1 MTLSSRDVVKFILYF
16 IFLTTI
22 SIIDI
27 SFQYLVLIAGVI
39 VITWLSA
46 LRGTW
51 PKFKLIDLVAII
63 LLFSWIYGV
72 SLGIIKS
79 NNLEG
84 VVRNFAGLLFY
95 LVYFFMVFSGIT
107 RSKLLTVLVRASIVY
122 LIISLALGVSNFLNN
137 ELIAFDEH
145 GASALRLYFSTGQ
158 LILIPTLFIFLS
170 GSSVV
175 LRSDFDRLAIVK
187 RNNFLIA
194 GIILSLIFSG
204 GKGFYL
210 ELISLSVLFFSLF
223 FLRFITKG
231 MLGFWSFFWLVTFA
245 VFGLYFINEII
256 SIVLSLGAMEFDASH
271 PRVVQGKALIEDF
284 TLFGK
289 GLGGTVPNYSRDS
302 LGYGFELSY
311 HNIVHKFGVI
321 SLLIFSS
328 FLLPIFY
335 SLYNIFFRP
344 NRVYS
349 YLPLIFMLYLLPA
362 WGNPMIFTPV
372 SVILHCFALYFIRRD
387 KLEETINV

>member
-1 MTLSSRDVVKFILYF
+1 MTLSSRDVVSFVLYF
-16 IFLTTI
+16 VFLTTI

-27 SFQYLVLIAGVI
+27 SFQYPVLIAGVI
-39 VITWLSA
+39 VIMWLSA

-51 PKFKLIDLVAII
+51 PKFELIDLVAIV
-63 LLFSWIYGV
+63 LLFSWMYGFSV
-72 SLGIIKS
+72 GIIKS
-79 NNLEG
+79 NNLVG

-122 LIISLALGVSNFLNN
+122 LIISLFLGAYSFLNRELLSFN
-137 ELIAFDEH
+137 EYGLSSIRF
-145 GASALRLYFSTGQ
+145 YFSTGQ
-158 LILIPTLFIFLS
+158 LILVPTLFIFLS
-170 GSSVV
+170 GSSPV

-187 RNNFLIA
+187 RNNFVIV
-194 GIILSLIFSG
+194 GITLSLILSG

-210 ELISLSVLFFSLF
+210 ELMSLF
-223 FLRFITKG
+223 ALFSALIFLRLITKG
-231 MLGFWSFFWLVTFA
+231 MLGFWSFFWLLTFA
-245 VFGLYFINEII
+245 VFGIYFINEII
-256 SIVLSLGAMEFDASH
+256 SIVSYLGAMEFDASH

-289 GLGGTVPNYSRDS
+289 GLGGTVPNYSRDL

-311 HNIVHKFGVI
+311 HNIIHKFGII
-321 SLLIFSS
+321 SLFVFGS
-328 FLLPIFY
+328 FLIPIFY
-335 SLYNIFFRP
+335 SLYSIFLRP

-362 WGNPMIFTPV
+362 WGNPTIFTPV
-372 SVILHCFALYFIRRD
+372 SVVLHCLALYFIRRD
-387 KLEETINV
+387 KIEETMNV

>member
-22 SIIDI
+22 SINDI

-39 VITWLSA
+39 VIMWLSA

-51 PKFKLIDLVAII
+51 PKFELIDLVPII
-63 LLFSWIYGV
+63 LLFSWMYGV
-72 SLGIIKS
+72 SVGIIES
-79 NNLEG
+79 NNLVG

-122 LIISLALGVSNFLNN
+122 LIISLILGASNFLNN
-137 ELIAFDEH
+137 ELLAFDEH

-187 RNNFLIA
+187 RNNFVIV
-194 GIILSLIFSG
+194 GIILSLILSG

-210 ELISLSVLFFSLF
+210 ELISLSVLFFALF

-231 MLGFWSFFWLVTFA
+231 MLSFWSFFWLVTFA

-289 GLGGTVPNYSRDS
+289 GLGGTVPNYSRDP

-321 SLLIFSS
+321 SLFIFSS

-335 SLYNIFFRP
+335 SLYNIFLRP

-372 SVILHCFALYFIRRD
+372 SVVLHCYALYFIRRD